1 MFTADQIT
9 AFCRRMADF
18 THRIQEVPG
27 ADPERIKLSLPI
39 EVCGNEVVLEEDA
52 LHFAVVTPDFTHEFI
67 GDKPNPKTVLA
78 CVKAYKATCEAAS
91 RNENLAQALVCSMA
105 NNGYVYVENMDSHV
119 IELFL
124 HLWSDAYGEDEPDLY
139 IKTSTN
145 EATDETVVSG
155 YIRTRL
161 TSADIAA
168 RNNEDGIEK

>member
-1 MFTADQIT
+1 MLTADEIT
-9 AFCRRMADF
+9 NLGRRVAAFALRV
-18 THRIQEVPG
+18 QEVPG
-27 ADPERIKLSLPI
+27 ADPERITLSLPI

-52 LHFAVVTPDFTHEFI
+52 LHFAVIMPDFTREFI

-78 CVKAYKATCEAAS
+78 CVKAYKATCEAAA
-91 RNENLAQALVCSMA
+91 RNESLAQALVCSMA
-105 NNGYVYVENMDSHV
+105 NNGHVYVENMDSHV

-124 HLWSDAYGEDEPDLY
+124 HMWSDAYGEDEPDLY
-139 IKTSTN
+139 VKTSTN